1 MITNKNC
8 DHNHLQKNNDFD
20 RQNENSPS
28 TGFSAVS
35 GQQGAGQLTK
45 IPRQLAQQSG
55 ADHDDN
61 DDILINTIL

>member
-1 MITNKNC
+1 MKIL
-8 DHNHLQKNNDFD
+8 H

-28 TGFSAVS
+28 AGFSAVS
-35 GQQGAGQLTK
+35 GQQGAGKLTK

-55 ADHDDN
+55 ADDDDN